1 MKISQAKNYKKPLY
15 AIGISAVIMA
25 TAVTGCTD
33 LSTGHTGSRTKGDS
47 DHKTEATEGP
57 EVILGGD
64 VVLDGEAVLYNV
76 KDGGNYCG
84 TEPTEEDGGVVLSG
98 ATSIKE
104 PD

>member
-1 MKISQAKNYKKPLY
+1 MKITQAKNYRKPLY
-15 AIGISAVIMA
+15 AIGISAVMVA

-33 LSTGHTGSRTKGDS
+33 LSVSHTGSRIKADAE
-47 DHKTEATEGP
+47 HKIEATEGT

-64 VVLDGEAVLYNV
+64 VQLMGETDVITS
-76 KDGGNYCG
+76 KDGDTYCG
-84 TEPTEEDGGVVLSG
+84 TEPTGDDGVVLSG